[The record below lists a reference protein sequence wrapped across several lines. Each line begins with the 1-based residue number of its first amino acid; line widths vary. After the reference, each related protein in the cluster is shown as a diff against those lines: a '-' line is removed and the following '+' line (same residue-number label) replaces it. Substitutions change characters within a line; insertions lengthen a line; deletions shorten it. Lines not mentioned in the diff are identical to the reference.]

1 MNARDILRNLL
12 PDFALVWNRK
22 RKKELLN
29 KKLEAKRTAG
39 SIWTAQQLTAAFEE
53 AGIDS
58 KKDLLVHSSLS
69 KIGYVEGGASTVVHG
84 LLEFLEP
91 TSTLLMPTSPVV
103 TLQAEHSLDVFD
115 VANTPS
121 KMGSITEFFRLNIAE
136 YRSAHPLE
144 PVAAFGPR
152 AREYTALHHTDATA
166 YGKNSPWLKHMEF
179 AGQIL
184 YLGTTFINS
193 GTSLHAIED
202 FITHEKFKFPIYL
215 DQLSTFQVELEGR
228 RLNIT
233 STVHNP
239 DWSRRRQCDGL
250 IPLLERKGCLKRI
263 VIGEA
268 PSLLVDAAKMKSIL
282 LEEYAKRGVTMYT
295 PNGS

>member
-1 MNARDILRNLL
+1 VQLR
-12 PDFALVWNRK
+12 K
-22 RKKELLN
+22 Q
-29 KKLEAKRTAG
+29 LEAKRAAG
-39 SIWTAQQLTAAFEE
+39 SIWTAPKLVSAFKE
-53 AGIDS
+53 AGIDPE
-58 KKDLLVHSSLS
+58 KDLLVHSSLS
-69 KIGYVEGGASTVVHG
+69 KIGYVEGGASTVVHA

-103 TLQAEHSLDVFD
+103 TLQAEHDLDVFD

-121 KMGSITEFFRLNIAE
+121 KMGSITEFFRSTIAE

-144 PVAAFGPR
+144 PVSAYGPR
-152 AREYTALHHTDATA
+152 ARKYTELHHTDSTA
-166 YGKNSPWLKHMEF
+166 YGVNSPWLKHMEF

-184 YLGTTFINS
+184 YLGTTLINS
-193 GTSLHAIED
+193 GTSLHAVED

-215 DQLSTFQVELEGR
+215 DQRRTFHVAYEGR
-228 RLNIT
+228 RLDIT

-239 DWSRRRQCDGL
+239 EWSRKRQCDGL
-250 IPLLERKGCLKRI
+250 IPLLEEKGCLKRI

-295 PNGS
+295 PQGS

>member
-1 MNARDILRNLL
+1 MNARDILRNLV
-12 PDFALVWNRK
+12 PAFALSWNRK
-22 RKKELLN
+22 RKKERLR
-29 KKLEAKRTAG
+29 KKLEAKRAAG
-39 SIWTAQQLTAAFEE
+39 SIWTAQKLISAFKE

-69 KIGYVEGGASTVVHG
+69 KIGYVEGGASTVVHA

-103 TLQAEHSLDVFD
+103 TLQAEHDLDVFD

-121 KMGSITEFFRLNIAE
+121 KMGSITEFFRSTIPVH
-136 YRSAHPLE
+136 RSAHPLE
-144 PVAAFGPR
+144 PVAAYGPR
-152 AREYTALHHTDATA
+152 AKEYTELHHTDATA
-166 YGKNSPWLKHMEF
+166 YGVNSPWLKHMEF

-184 YLGTTFINS
+184 YLGTTLINS
-193 GTSLHAIED
+193 GTSLHAVED

-215 DQLSTFQVELEGR
+215 DRLRTFQVVLEGR
-228 RLNIT
+228 RLSIT

-239 DWSRRRQCDGL
+239 EWSRKRQCDGL
-250 IPLLERKGCLKRI
+250 IHLLEKNGCLKRI

-282 LEEYAKRGVTMYT
+282 LEEYSKRGVTMYT
-295 PNGS
+295 PQGS

>member
-1 MNARDILRNLL
+1 MNARDILRNLV
-12 PDFALVWNRK
+12 PAFALAWNQK
-22 RKKELLN
+22 RKKELLH
-29 KKLEAKRTAG
+29 KKLEAKRAAG
-39 SIWTAQQLTAAFEE
+39 LIWTTQQLITAFEE

-58 KKDLLVHSSLS
+58 KKDLLVHSSMS
-69 KIGYVEGGASTVVHG
+69 KIGYVEGGASTVVLA

-91 TSTLLMPTSPVV
+91 TSTLLMPTSPVL
-103 TLQAEHSLDVFD
+103 TLQVEHDLDVFD
-115 VANTPS
+115 VVNTPS

-166 YGKNSPWLKHMEF
+166 YGENSPWLKHIEF
-179 AGQIL
+179 GGQIL
-184 YLGTTFINS
+184 YLGTTLINS
-193 GTSLHAIED
+193 GTSLHAVED
-202 FITHEKFKFPIYL
+202 FITPKKFKFPIYL
-215 DQLSTFQVELEGR
+215 DQLRTFQVVLEGR

-282 LEEYAKRGVTMYT
+282 LEEYYKRGVTMYT
-295 PNGS
+295 PHGS

>member
-1 MNARDILRNLL
+1 M
-12 PDFALVWNRK
+12 
-22 RKKELLN
+22 
-29 KKLEAKRTAG
+29 
-39 SIWTAQQLTAAFEE
+39 
-53 AGIDS
+53 
-58 KKDLLVHSSLS
+58 
-69 KIGYVEGGASTVVHG
+69 
-84 LLEFLEP
+84 
-91 TSTLLMPTSPVV
+91 
-103 TLQAEHSLDVFD
+103 
-115 VANTPS
+115 
-121 KMGSITEFFRLNIAE
+121 
-136 YRSAHPLE
+136 E

-202 FITHEKFKFPIYL
+202 FITHDKFKFPIYL

-250 IPLLERKGCLKRI
+250 IPLLEQKGCLKRI

-268 PSLLVDAAKMKSIL
+268 PSLLVEADKMKSIL

-295 PNGS
+295 PHGS

>member
-1 MNARDILRNLL
+1 MNAKDILRNLL
-12 PDFALVWNRK
+12 PTFALSWNRK
-22 RKKELLN
+22 RKKVQLR
-29 KKLEAKRTAG
+29 KQLEAKRAAG
-39 SIWTAQQLTAAFEE
+39 SIWTAQKLVSAFKE
-53 AGIDS
+53 AGIDP

-69 KIGYVEGGASTVVHG
+69 KIGYVEGGASTVVNA
-84 LLEFLEP
+84 LLEFLQP
-91 TSTLLMPTSPVV
+91 SSTLLMPTSPVV
-103 TLQAEHSLDVFD
+103 TLQAEHNLDIYD
-115 VANTPS
+115 VATTPS
-121 KMGSITEFFRLNIAE
+121 KMGSITEFFRSNIAM

-152 AREYTALHHTDATA
+152 AKEYTALHHTDDTA
-166 YGKNSPWLKHMEF
+166 YGVNSPWLKHMEF

-184 YLGTTFINS
+184 YLGTTLINS
-193 GTSLHAIED
+193 GTSLHAVED

-215 DQLSTFQVELEGR
+215 DQRRTFHVVYEGR
-228 RLNIT
+228 RLDIT

-239 DWSRRRQCDGL
+239 EWSRKRQCDGL
-250 IPLLERKGCLKRI
+250 IPLLEEKGCLKRI

-295 PNGS
+295 PQGS